1 MELSF
6 KKYKSKVKGCWAGK
20 NAGGTLGAPLEC
32 LRGVFQVDFY
42 QQELKGEPIPNDDLD
57 LQLIWLNAVEKYG
70 RQTDSRILGEYWNY
84 FVVPRFAEYGSVKNN
99 LAAGLVPPFS
109 GYVNNDY
116 RNSNGGFILSEIWAC
131 LAPGYPE
138 IAARYAYEDGITAH
152 AGEGL
157 YAEVFCA
164 SMESASFVESDREKL
179 IDIGLSYI
187 PENCGVAK
195 GVRAAREC
203 YHAGKTW
210 EEARKRVLQEVPGG
224 FGALGTFRENM
235 APDEPVGESGWD
247 APSAI
252 GIVVIGLLYGEGDF
266 GKSICIAVNCGEDTD
281 CTAATVGSLLGIIG
295 GIESIP
301 QKWLE
306 PIGESIKTCCVYT
319 SDWVNF
325 QIPKTVDE
333 LTERILTIVPE
344 FLGWQRCRFNTEEA
358 GYTLT
363 VLEADQLICHDQYI
377 NPWHNRN
384 FHATLMESP
393 FAVHYDFLLYK
404 AVLDYGREPFI
415 REDEKYTFILKL
427 ENVYQFPQWLT
438 FRWHLP
444 AGWTVTPGREV
455 ACSLESWYCANGSE
469 QRTFT
474 LTPHDLTQA
483 RYDIV
488 LEITSQGHHTKG
500 FIPVV
505 LYTDSRENVAA
516 KEEAL

>member
-1 MELSF
+1 MALWGHS
-6 KKYKSKVKGCWAGK
+6 V
-20 NAGGTLGAPLEC
+20 
-32 LRGVFQVDFY
+32 R
-42 QQELKGEPIPNDDLD
+42 
-57 LQLIWLNAVEKYG
+57 IWLP
-70 RQTDSRILGEYWNY
+70 TS
-84 FVVPRFAEYGSVKNN
+84 
-99 LAAGLVPPFS
+99 
-109 GYVNNDY
+109 
-116 RNSNGGFILSEIWAC
+116 
-131 LAPGYPE
+131 
-138 IAARYAYEDGITAH
+138 
-152 AGEGL
+152 
-157 YAEVFCA
+157 
-164 SMESASFVESDREKL
+164 
-179 IDIGLSYI
+179 
-187 PENCGVAK
+187 
-195 GVRAAREC
+195 
-203 YHAGKTW
+203 
-210 EEARKRVLQEVPGG
+210 
-224 FGALGTFRENM
+224 
-235 APDEPVGESGWD
+235 PVGESGWD

-344 FLGWQRCRFNTEEA
+344 FLGWRVARFNTEEA

-488 LEITSQGHHTKG
+488 LEITSQGHIQKDLFPLFCIPTAVKMLQQRRKLYEIAEEACEPDSHLCINSSDGFAG
-500 FIPVV
+500 FIHCW
-505 LYTDSRENVAA
+505 LSGRGARRYDQCGERRSGSQG
-516 KEEAL
+516 